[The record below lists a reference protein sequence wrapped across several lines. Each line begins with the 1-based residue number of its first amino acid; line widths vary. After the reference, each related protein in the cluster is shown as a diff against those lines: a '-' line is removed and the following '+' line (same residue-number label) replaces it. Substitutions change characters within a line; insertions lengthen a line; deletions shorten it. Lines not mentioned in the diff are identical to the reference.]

1 MSPDSVVKNT
11 VLQPG
16 ISEFFSEAGDGEE
29 PVIVQSKILESLKS
43 LGFGKELEDDY
54 SATVFSS
61 SIKVVQPQIVISFGS
76 DFNSTGFNGRPTL
89 SKPQLNP
96 QNRTMVSNPTGRFV
110 QAMPKVSESDS
121 FSINRNGGRSRPI
134 GCGPLPSPPVSIP
147 CARSYF
153 LSWLPGIPCRI
164 CRIFRQAS
172 LAVAAATL
180 SSRAPASA
188 RSAIVASC
196 SLCV

>member
-89 SKPQLNP
+89 SNPQLNP

-121 FSINRNGGRSRPI
+121 FSINRNGNE
-134 GCGPLPSPPVSIP
+134 
-147 CARSYF
+147 
-153 LSWLPGIPCRI
+153 RI
-164 CRIFRQAS
+164 
-172 LAVAAATL
+172 TEL
-180 SSRAPASA
+180 SSFQEATKILSKSMMETKTTIINNRGY
-188 RSAIVASC
+188 
-196 SLCV
+196 